1 VNEGLDARTW
11 LTLVGVIVGFFLAPF
26 AMLEYDRRR
35 AMRAGKTDRG
45 GAALTGP
52 EPEPVESPTTRGRD
66 ADMTRTA
73 TGNAED
79 GPSVMV
85 VSHLRRA
92 PAPPR
97 ETRVNMTV
105 STTSPV
111 EPPLRASSFAAVR
124 AQVVTI
130 PGRAPKPT
138 RSPGRDSRPTDQ
150 GSRP

>member
-11 LTLVGVIVGFFLAPF
+11 LTLVGVIVGFFLVPF

-35 AMRAGKTDRG
+35 AMRTGNTDPG
-45 GAALTGP
+45 GAALAGP

-66 ADMTRTA
+66 ADMTRPPTV
-73 TGNAED
+73 
-79 GPSVMV
+79 VM
-85 VSHLRRA
+85 S
-92 PAPPR
+92 
-97 ETRVNMTV
+97 V
-105 STTSPV
+105 STTSPA
-111 EPPLRASSFAAVR
+111 EPPLRANSLPAVR

-138 RSPGRDSRPTDQ
+138 RSPARHSPPTGQ